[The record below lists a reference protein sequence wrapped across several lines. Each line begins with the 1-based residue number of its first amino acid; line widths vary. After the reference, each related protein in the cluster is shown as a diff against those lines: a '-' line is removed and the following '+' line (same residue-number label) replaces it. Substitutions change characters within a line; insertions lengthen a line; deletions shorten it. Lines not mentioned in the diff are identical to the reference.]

1 MLRKNNLPF
10 GMVIMTG
17 SPTMRR
23 RRLAAELRRLRN
35 DAQMSI
41 TGVAKQLGWQG
52 SKLSRIE
59 NRQIGISTA
68 DVRKLLDLYGVNDPE
83 QVRRL
88 VDIARRAKERGWW
101 ESYGATLPTE
111 TRTMIG
117 IEVEASLICTYEQA
131 LIPGLLQSAD
141 YARAV
146 IRAARPNDSQDVI
159 DQRVEVRLA
168 RQALLEEQDAPELWI
183 VLNEG
188 AVRQVVGSKAI
199 MAAQLRRLIEERDR
213 DNIVVQVLPFSAG
226 EHPAMVGP
234 FSLFNFPAEDE
245 TGAVYIETMNS
256 ALIMEKP
263 EDLETYRHA
272 FDYLRAAA
280 LSPRDTRALIGS
292 LVADTL

>member
-1 MLRKNNLPF
+1 MLGKNNLLLW
-10 GMVIMTG
+10 MVIMAG

-23 RRLAAELRRLRN
+23 RRLAAELRRLRT

-117 IEVEASLICTYEQA
+117 IETEASLICTYGQA
-131 LIPGLLQSAD
+131 LIPGLLQTAD
-141 YARAV
+141 YARSV
-146 IRAARPNDSQDVI
+146 IRAARPTDSQDI
-159 DQRVEVRLA
+159 INQRVDVRLA
-168 RQALLEEQDAPELWI
+168 RQALLEEKDAPHFW
-183 VLNEG
+183 VVVSEG
-188 AVRQVVGSKAI
+188 AVRQVVGSQAI
-199 MAAQLRRLIEERDR
+199 MAAQLRHLIEERDR
-213 DNIVVQVLPFSAG
+213 ENIIVQVLPYAAG
-226 EHPAMVGP
+226 EHPAMVGS
-234 FSLFNFPAEDE
+234 FSLYGFPSEDE

-256 ALIMEKP
+256 ALILEKP
-263 EDLETYRHA
+263 EDLETYRRA
-272 FDYLRAAA
+272 FDHVRASA
-280 LSPRDTRALIGS
+280 LSPRDTRTLIAS
-292 LVADTL
+292 IAADML